1 MSRGM
6 SRAETSIACPF
17 YRGVKKGEKKVLLC
31 DSPLVGALENET
43 RFGSEG
49 ARKEYEREFCRSGR
63 YPLCKIC
70 QANDGAAGFK
80 RPEVDEEGR
89 RV

>member
-6 SRAETSIACPF
+6 SRAETSVACPF
-17 YRGVKKGEKKVLLC
+17 YRGVRKDEKKVLLC

-43 RFGSEG
+43 RFSSEG
-49 ARKEYEREFCRSGR
+49 ARKAHEREFCRSGR
-63 YPLCKIC
+63 YPLCRIC
-70 QANDGAAGFK
+70 QANDGAAGFE

-89 RV
+89 RK